1 MIVKRFSETKK
12 KEKGKTNRN
21 IVAGN
26 AAALGY
32 VGAAIG
38 LHAYNNDSKVGD
50 LRHKRAV
57 EVSKNKIVQGIR
69 DKLGPYVKSSQKKQF
84 DEAIGAAL
92 NRTANRAKRYNRQL
106 NGKKLKFIGTGAA
119 IGTAIG
125 SGVGALEVNHIKK
138 SREKAAETRRKNKLA
153 RQQEKTYSS
162 PTSVKVAEP
171 YITKQPVQGKKGVAD
186 WVADKI
192 RWKKVKDGANS
203 YEIHRGEKAEK
214 AARIIHSKIRKGENF
229 VKSPK
234 GKALLAGT
242 AIAGTTAAGVYAYK
256 KHKNKKAN
264 EKKD

>member
-1 MIVKRFSETKK
+1 M
-12 KEKGKTNRN
+12 
-21 IVAGN
+21 
-26 AAALGY
+26 
-32 VGAAIG
+32 
-38 LHAYNNDSKVGD
+38 
-50 LRHKRAV
+50 
-57 EVSKNKIVQGIR
+57 
-69 DKLGPYVKSSQKKQF
+69 
-84 DEAIGAAL
+84 
-92 NRTANRAKRYNRQL
+92 
-106 NGKKLKFIGTGAA
+106 
-119 IGTAIG
+119 
-125 SGVGALEVNHIKK
+125 
-138 SREKAAETRRKNKLA
+138 A

-162 PTSVKVAEP
+162 PTSIKVAEP